1 MRKISMVLGAV
12 ASVAMMSH
20 AADVGR
26 LIVRQQWPWSTDI
39 KVEFELSGVSE
50 DSPVDLD
57 IKVFNGDVEV
67 PAAVLKDAITGDCF
81 GINSGGVKTFYI
93 DPLKAFGTSAAT
105 IPDFRVKVSVSDSP
119 ENINE
124 VLYKVFNLETGECE
138 DITRA
143 QLLNGKY
150 GSVETDFSKIGTGFN
165 TTLNDVIIWTGVTN
179 YPGTRTTKLVMRKIP
194 AKNKSFL
201 MGSPADEVGR
211 EKVDNDKGTESQVN
225 VRFSNDYFVSVFEV
239 TQAQYKRIFN
249 ASPSNYAG
257 ENADLHPVEKIS
269 YNTLRG
275 SASTKGASGE
285 NINWPTNSNPHE
297 VASGSFLHSL
307 RAATRNAYEFDLPTC
322 AQWEYACRAGTGTAF
337 NNGKNLE
344 SIWVYASANLESV
357 AWFNNDV
364 NGSASGLHT
373 HIVGE
378 KAPNAWGLYDMHG
391 NVNEFCLDGYHKDIN
406 PDGLA
411 ELVDPPGLVAVNGQR
426 SFKGGG
432 YATTSWFCRSGARSY
447 DHMQIW
453 TGNVNANLGVRLV
466 FQAVEK

>member
-20 AADVGR
+20 AAYVGR

-67 PAAVLKDAITGDCF
+67 PAAVLKDAISGERF
-81 GINSGGVKTFYI
+81 GIDCGGVKTFYI
-93 DPLKAFGTSAAT
+93 DPLKAFGKSAAT
-105 IPDFRVKVSVSDSP
+105 IPDFKVKVSLSDSV

-239 TQAQYKRIFN
+239 TRRNTNAYSMLPPAITPERTRTFIPSKKFHIIRCAVVPAQK
-249 ASPSNYAG
+249 
-257 ENADLHPVEKIS
+257 EHPVK
-269 YNTLRG
+269 T
-275 SASTKGASGE
+275 
-285 NINWPTNSNPHE
+285 
-297 VASGSFLHSL
+297 
-307 RAATRNAYEFDLPTC
+307 
-322 AQWEYACRAGTGTAF
+322 
-337 NNGKNLE
+337 
-344 SIWVYASANLESV
+344 
-357 AWFNNDV
+357 
-364 NGSASGLHT
+364 
-373 HIVGE
+373 
-378 KAPNAWGLYDMHG
+378 
-391 NVNEFCLDGYHKDIN
+391 
-406 PDGLA
+406 
-411 ELVDPPGLVAVNGQR
+411 
-426 SFKGGG
+426 
-432 YATTSWFCRSGARSY
+432 
-447 DHMQIW
+447 
-453 TGNVNANLGVRLV
+453 
-466 FQAVEK
+466 